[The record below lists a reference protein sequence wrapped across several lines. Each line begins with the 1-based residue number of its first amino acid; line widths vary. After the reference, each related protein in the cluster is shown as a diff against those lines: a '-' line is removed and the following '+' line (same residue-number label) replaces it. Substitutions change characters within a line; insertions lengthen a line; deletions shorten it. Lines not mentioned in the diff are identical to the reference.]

1 MKKDKERIHKQI
13 YPVEA
18 WNVTEM
24 SFERENNYRNETT
37 FALSNG
43 YIGTRGTLEEGYGF
57 SIEEGLEG
65 NYVNGFYESEEIDPL
80 VILDNYKTYYHF
92 LQSVDKDVC
101 KEILSER
108 EILTLEYISRVVAR
122 GKRPHEVEIL
132 SEIIERGQ
140 ANKNFIIS
148 RIEREYNQKI
158 SEREI
163 ESAISNLR
171 GEFVSKE
178 DERKKYVQ
186 IEIIQSMSTGM
197 IRRMQSFYE
206 R

>member
-1 MKKDKERIHKQI
+1 M
-13 YPVEA
+13 
-18 WNVTEM
+18 
-24 SFERENNYRNETT
+24 TT
-37 FALSNG
+37 
-43 YIGTRGTLEEGYGF
+43 GTKRRLQ
-57 SIEEGLEG
+57 
-65 NYVNGFYESEEIDPL
+65 DR
-80 VILDNYKTYYHF
+80 TYHNS
-92 LQSVDKDVC
+92 LW
-101 KEILSER
+101 
-108 EILTLEYISRVVAR
+108 YISAPFGAR

-140 ANKNFIIS
+140 DNKNFIIS
-148 RIEREYNQKI
+148 RIEQEYDQKI

-178 DERKKYVQ
+178 DERKRYVQ

-206 R
+206 RLKHPLFYNYMQDLV